1 MNDGQLFTVIHE
13 SSQVSLQESSIDS
26 NNVIRS
32 TSKDFSEHSL
42 IDLTISTDD
51 TNLDISAQPRE
62 IITELTNI
70 HSTNPINNKV
80 HQLEL
85 MIENSDPMLAM
96 IDKYRSIHKILS
108 ITVDKDKCSEK
119 PPKEIFTLPLNYLP
133 KKKTIKIEKTGKS
146 KLSFVDTSDEWYKQ
160 KLKKEKLKNMKEEKF
175 NNKKILK
182 EENKIN
188 GSRMFNLP

>member
-108 ITVDKDKCSEK
+108 ITVDKDKCSENLR
-119 PPKEIFTLPLNYLP
+119 KEIFTLPLNYLP
-133 KKKTIKIEKTGKS
+133 KKTIKIEKTEIKANS
-146 KLSFVDTSDEWYKQ
+146 IC
-160 KLKKEKLKNMKEEKF
+160 KKKK
-175 NNKKILK
+175 KKIK
-182 EENKIN
+182 KNEEDDEKN
-188 GSRMFNLP
+188 GILTLSHESRQSKRSLDEFNVSSQPDTI